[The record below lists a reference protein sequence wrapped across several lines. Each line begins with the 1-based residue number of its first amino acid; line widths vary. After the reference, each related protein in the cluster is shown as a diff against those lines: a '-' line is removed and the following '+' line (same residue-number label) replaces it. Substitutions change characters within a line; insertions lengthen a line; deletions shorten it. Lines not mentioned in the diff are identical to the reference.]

1 MRHGKGRHGTVLK
14 RSSRGLG
21 IAPSGLAAQLAA
33 RFAQVGL
40 PVKLP
45 AGIDLEAVQAA
56 MTLDKK
62 KAGGKVRFALPAA
75 IGEVRTGVTVDDD
88 TLSAVLRHAP

>member
-1 MRHGKGRHGTVLK
+1 
-14 RSSRGLG
+14 
-21 IAPSGLAAQLAA
+21 
-33 RFAQVGL
+33 
-40 PVKLP
+40 
-45 AGIDLEAVQAA
+45 